1 MNHVRTHNNKLSPR
15 NNIIISKSSQWMVS
29 VITTLKTKPNQQ
41 KKKRKVKKNYEQL
54 YTYITNKQ
62 AINNN

>member
-41 KKKRKVKKNYEQL
+41 KKKKKSKEKLRATLHIYYEQAS
-54 YTYITNKQ
+54 NKQ
-62 AINNN
+62 